1 MWINHK
7 QVVNYILSLKISIL
21 EILVIEIYSI
31 RKFHYPRTNIANSNN
46 QFIK

>member
-1 MWINHK
+1 MWINYK
-7 QVVNYILSLKISIL
+7 QIVKYTRSPIISIL